1 VLGGAIDGWAANKQV
16 ALNEAAERLTV
27 VPELAMRY
35 PNATTLWMSFW
46 WFSCYSEDIVAK
58 PFSE

>member
-1 VLGGAIDGWAANKQV
+1 VSGARLMDGRASKQV

-27 VPELAMRY
+27 VPELATRY